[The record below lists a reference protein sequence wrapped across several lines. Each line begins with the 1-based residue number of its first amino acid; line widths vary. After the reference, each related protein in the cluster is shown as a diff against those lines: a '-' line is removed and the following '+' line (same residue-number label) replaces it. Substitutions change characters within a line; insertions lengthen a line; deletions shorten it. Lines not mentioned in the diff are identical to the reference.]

1 MSEPSCRE
9 EGGAGV
15 GPGLSETPWASLALS
30 AVSVSQS
37 LSSPQPR
44 LSVPSLGPLPLVPAS
59 PLGLPGGACAE
70 SGPLLTRWL
79 LSYHQQLQGV
89 AGGRP
94 LGGEAVSTVAS
105 VPAPMDGAH
114 GAQGEVG
121 LRELP
126 LRPPGRAL
134 GEVLSTLLGQSES
147 GIADVRVTLEGHVLS
162 RGDDRALCGQEGGLH
177 RQPWGETHAG
187 LLGLLPLWTPLS
199 RPGPRSGRVSVCVSV
214 L

>member
-1 MSEPSCRE
+1 MS
-9 EGGAGV
+9 
-15 GPGLSETPWASLALS
+15 TI
-30 AVSVSQS
+30 
-37 LSSPQPR
+37 
-44 LSVPSLGPLPLVPAS
+44 
-59 PLGLPGGACAE
+59 
-70 SGPLLTRWL
+70 
-79 LSYHQQLQGV
+79 
-89 AGGRP
+89 
-94 LGGEAVSTVAS
+94 AS

-121 LRELP
+121 LREPFLG
-126 LRPPGRAL
+126 PPGRAL

-147 GIADVRVTLEGHVLS
+147 GIADVRMTLEGHVLS
-162 RGDDRALCGQEGGLH
+162 RGDDRALWGQEGGLP